1 MENIKKVRKPLKSEI
16 INLSILSNYL
26 DGLDLSKNDNL
37 NFWLYCKIAM
47 NTALRSSD
55 ILEMKVSSI
64 DFEKCLIRIKE
75 KKTKKVSIIPFN
87 RPQILER
94 INQQQIFVLWN
105 EKYQTKVSL
114 MTINRR
120 LKNIFGFSS
129 HISSHSIRKSI
140 ANEVYL
146 NSNKDIYAVMRFLNH
161 SSVVV
166 TQKYLGLDQE
176 KRNQMFNQ
184 LNY

>member
-1 MENIKKVRKPLKSEI
+1 MERKALKSEKI
-16 INLSILSNYL
+16 DLLVLNNHL
-26 DGLDLSKNDNL
+26 DSLDLNNNDNL

-47 NTALRSSD
+47 NTGLRSSD
-55 ILEMKVSSI
+55 ILEMKISSI
-64 DFEKCLIRIKE
+64 DFKNSVIRIKE
-75 KKTKKVSIIPFN
+75 KKTKKENIIPFN

-94 INQQQIFVLWN
+94 INQDQKFVLWN
-105 EKYQTKVSL
+105 HKYKTNVSL

-120 LKNIFGFSS
+120 LKTIFGSVY

-146 NSNKDIYAVMRFLNH
+146 NSGKDIYSVMKFLNH
-161 SSVVV
+161 SSILV
-166 TQKYLGLDQE
+166 TQKYLGIDQE
-176 KRNQMFNQ
+176 QREQMFNQ